1 MRDIEPGDYARFLTY
16 APRVVSIVE
25 EHPHLAGLLFPR
37 LRRLYIHQDL
47 LPAFERHCPN
57 TPLLPKL
64 RALSYTS
71 APGCIVPTRGFI
83 SPSLTKVMVVMN
95 EPLTSQR
102 EQELVDIVQDIRSSC
117 HHLRDLTISLE
128 PCPDRL
134 KDIIEPTLLNMTVLT
149 SFSSGRMP
157 ISLASL
163 LVLSRITTLRTL
175 KTEATYGVTDTGQFP
190 ANAFPTL
197 RTFVLATAATHVVSD
212 LLHAVTSA
220 SLDNLDI
227 AIKVMM
233 PRDTVRDIFAT
244 LSERYPHLHN
254 LRFAFTDVLNWH
266 TQDVIPV
273 SHVEP
278 LLNLHEL
285 IEVDMAVCPVA
296 VDDQLLRAISNSW
309 RQLERLEM
317 GVSYGMPQEAAS
329 VSLLG
334 LAYLSHGCK
343 ELVMVGLP
351 LDVSDLSRLPAG
363 IAALPFALG
372 IRSTSPLAWLH
383 VGRSPIEDPV
393 SVAAYMS
400 DICPNVMT
408 ISTHA
413 VISADAGEDVDDWV
427 IESNR
432 RLLRWTGVQR
442 LLEGFVRVR
451 QQERRWMQNASAR
464 CAVERV
470 AWDDTQAD
478 MLGRVLESEQVQML
492 ANVPK
497 CVCCCAMTSIYELTV
512 HVSLLLQFSS
522 AVDAEI
528 RRISREE
535 GYPVV

>member
-1 MRDIEPGDYARFLTY
+1 
-16 APRVVSIVE
+16 
-25 EHPHLAGLLFPR
+25 
-37 LRRLYIHQDL
+37 
-47 LPAFERHCPN
+47 
-57 TPLLPKL
+57 
-64 RALSYTS
+64 
-71 APGCIVPTRGFI
+71 
-83 SPSLTKVMVVMN
+83 
-95 EPLTSQR
+95 
-102 EQELVDIVQDIRSSC
+102 
-117 HHLRDLTISLE
+117 
-128 PCPDRL
+128 
-134 KDIIEPTLLNMTVLT
+134 MTVLT

-157 ISLASL
+157 ITLASL

-175 KTEATYGVTDTGQFP
+175 KTEATYGVTDTGHFP
-190 ANAFPTL
+190 PNAFPAL

-212 LLHAVTSA
+212 LLHAITSA
-220 SLDNLDI
+220 SLNNLDI

-244 LSERYPHLHN
+244 LSERYPHLNN

-273 SHVEP
+273 SHLEP

-285 IEVDMAVCPVA
+285 VEVDMAVCPVA

-343 ELVMVGLP
+343 QLVMVGLP

-372 IRSTSPLAWLH
+372 MRSTSPLAWLH

-427 IESNR
+427 RESNR

-451 QQERRWMQNASAR
+451 QQERRSMQSDGAR
-464 CAVERV
+464 CLVDEV
-470 AWDDTQAD
+470 TWDDTQTD
-478 MLGRVLESEQVQML
+478 VLGKVIGCEQVRRL
-492 ANVPK
+492 
-497 CVCCCAMTSIYELTV
+497 
-512 HVSLLLQFSS
+512 
-522 AVDAEI
+522 VDAARSLTFWMKVIGGALGMDGSGEEALRGQVPLVIPLSDEEVTALVKDAMKKYASLRNASQDPVAHRDAITDILQVTGIHYFLHRCYPNPQCDHSKLLVAVVRLGSQTPEEALKYPEVSDLLHLLDSVISEDYVSVPIGPRPEHDGEI
-528 RRISREE
+528 RSGIGLE
-535 GYPVV
+535 GGRDQSPHRCHIGILKV